1 MNSITCMKHYYLV
14 MFERLINQK
23 NFSLDRLA
31 TFCELLD
38 AGSIGDATRFDSSR
52 QSKFSRQVKEL
63 ESFFGEELLDR
74 RSKPHRATEKGLQL
88 ARIVR
93 PCLTELEDFIVSCNE
108 EEPDRIVFGA
118 GESLI
123 QWLLIPGIRPHLSR
137 ELPEAR
143 VVFQNLQT
151 KPIISSLQ
159 NGEID
164 VGFVRKNAVPENLK
178 SIGSVTFN
186 YWLFVPKKF
195 KTKLKSPVNLK
206 QLGDLPVALLEGTG
220 DLRSTINILSK
231 KAGLELN
238 VVTECSS
245 STQLALLVSREECS
259 AILPFLANSQLDPKI
274 IDNYKISGFKT
285 LERKMCFAWNPQ
297 RAKIRPIIERVARIC
312 QRS

>member
-1 MNSITCMKHYYLV
+1 MEHYYLV

-38 AGSIGDATRFDSSR
+38 AGSIGEATRFDSSR
-52 QSKFSRQVKEL
+52 QSKFSKQVKEL

-74 RSKPHRATEKGLQL
+74 RSKPHRVTEKGLQL

-123 QWLLIPGIRPHLSR
+123 QWLLIPEIRPRLR
-137 ELPEAR
+137 NELPEAG

-151 KPIISSLQ
+151 EAIISSLQ

-164 VGFVRKNAVPENLK
+164 IGFVRKDAVLKNLK
-178 SIGSVTFN
+178 STKSIPLG
-186 YWLFVPKKF
+186 YRLFVPKKF
-195 KTKLKSPVNLK
+195 RAKLKSPVNLR
-206 QLGDLPVALLEGTG
+206 QLDDLPVALLEGTG
-220 DLRSTINILSK
+220 QLRSRINLLSK
-231 KAGLELN
+231 EAGIKLN

-245 STQLALLVSREECS
+245 STQLALLVNRKECCV
-259 AILPFLANSQLDPKI
+259 ILPSFAAGDEYGQVNRQTTD
-274 IDNYKISGFKT
+274 DYTISGFKK
-285 LERKMCFAWNPQ
+285 LERKMCFAWNPK
-297 RAKIRPIIERVARIC
+297 RTEVRPIIEQVAKIC
-312 QRS
+312 ERS

>member
-63 ESFFGEELLDR
+63 EEFFKTELLDR
-74 RSKPHRATEKGLQL
+74 KSKPHRATEKGLQL
-88 ARIVR
+88 ASIVR
-93 PCLTELEDFIVSCNE
+93 PCLTELEDFIASCKE
-108 EEPDRIVFGA
+108 KEPDRIVFGA

-137 ELPEAR
+137 ELPKAK

-159 NGEID
+159 NGQID

-178 SIGSVTFN
+178 SIGSVTFS
-186 YWLFVPKKF
+186 YRLFVPNKF
-195 KTKLKSPVNLK
+195 ETKLKSPVNLK

-220 DLRSTINILSK
+220 DLRSTINVLSK
-231 KAGLELN
+231 KAGIKLN

-245 STQLALLVSREECS
+245 STQLALLVSRKECS
-259 AILPFLANSQLDPKI
+259 AILPFLTNSQLDSKI

-297 RAKIRPIIERVARIC
+297 RTKIRPIIERVARIC